1 MRMHH
6 FQDPYGQFFLEKSFF
21 GKNVFALCI
30 TLLHHKKYQENHY
43 RADIKKS
50 LKIYGVPPKNSAKLY
65 HFKNL
70 SQLKLIPHKN

>member
-1 MRMHH
+1 MVI
-6 FQDPYGQFFLEKSFF
+6 FFLENFF
-21 GKNVFALCI
+21 FEKNIFALCI
-30 TLLHHKKYQENHY
+30 VLVNHKKYQENHY

-70 SQLKLIPHKN
+70 SQLKFIPHKS